1 MTMVLSRRL
10 RAFQALVDLTSPR
23 RGTTSHRY
31 RGKVDKKQ
39 FRPRKQRYSLIGRI
53 LARLTGRRG

>member
-10 RAFQALVDLTSPR
+10 RAFQALVDLASDRPR
-23 RGTTSHRY
+23 ATTNRY

>member
-10 RAFQALVDLTSPR
+10 RAVQALVDLISDRPR
-23 RGTTSHRY
+23 APMSRY

-39 FRPRKQRYSLIGRI
+39 FRPRKQKYSLIGRI